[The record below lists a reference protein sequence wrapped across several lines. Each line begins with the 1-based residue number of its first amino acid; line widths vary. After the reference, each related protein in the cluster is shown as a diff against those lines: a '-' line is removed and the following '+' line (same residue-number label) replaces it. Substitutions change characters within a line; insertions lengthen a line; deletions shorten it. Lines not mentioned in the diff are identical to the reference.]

1 MRAESTERPTVERFH
16 RICADAVKIL
26 PFGLNSVVP
35 PTFVGFVIINSFT
48 FAVDVAIMTVLHGGL
63 AVPLAAAVTV
73 GYAASFTL
81 AYYLNRAFNFRS
93 HAPVGRQ
100 LAFYVPAVVVNY
112 LAFILGASSA
122 LATMGVEYHLARV
135 VAGGCEALY
144 MYSALRWVVFR
155 R

>member
-73 GYAASFTL
+73 GYAAAFTL

-122 LATMGVEYHLARV
+122 LATLGVEYHLARV
-135 VAGGCEALY
+135 LAGGCEALY